1 MQHKYIKYEGIQIYE
16 FKQMMRNSKVY
27 IKLRRNTKEFDKEQ
41 KEVRKDCKKCH
52 FKWTAK
58 KEKWKNDLYAF
69 GGCEKMM
76 NLVAKFC
83 DHFSVSLFLVT
94 QMLACSL

>member
-16 FKQMMRNSKVY
+16 FKQIMRNNSKVY

-58 KEKWKNDLYAF
+58 KEKWKNDLYLSF
-69 GGCEKMM
+69 WR
-76 NLVAKFC
+76 L
-83 DHFSVSLFLVT
+83 
-94 QMLACSL
+94 

>member
-41 KEVRKDCKKCH
+41 KWGREG
-52 FKWTAK
+52 
-58 KEKWKNDLYAF
+58 LQQ
-69 GGCEKMM
+69 M
-76 NLVAKFC
+76 
-83 DHFSVSLFLVT
+83 SL
-94 QMLACSL
+94 

>member
-41 KEVRKDCKKCH
+41 K
-52 FKWTAK
+52 
-58 KEKWKNDLYAF
+58 
-69 GGCEKMM
+69 
-76 NLVAKFC
+76 
-83 DHFSVSLFLVT
+83 
-94 QMLACSL
+94 